1 MTEGQGLLMV
11 IDDNEQMRNMLAR
24 RLTRR
29 GFTVATA
36 SDAMDGLQT
45 VLREPIELVLLDHM
59 MPGIDGLE
67 ALKLLRHKYS
77 PTALPVIMVTA
88 RRDPDTMADAL
99 EFGANDYVTKPVDFD
114 ALVGQIEFHLER
126 RRAGADMDQ
135 SALELPDRL
144 MG

>member
-1 MTEGQGLLMV
+1 MSEGQAMLMV

-29 GFTVATA
+29 GFSVATA
-36 SDAMDGLQT
+36 SDAMEGLQM

-77 PTALPVIMVTA
+77 ATALPVIMVTA
-88 RRDPDTMADAL
+88 RRDADTMADAL
-99 EFGANDYVTKPVDFD
+99 ELGANDYVTKPVDFD
-114 ALVGQIEFHLER
+114 ALLVQIEQCLSQR
-126 RRAGADMDQ
+126 RTEATAEDTALQYSAG
-135 SALELPDRL
+135 
-144 MG
+144 

>member
-36 SDAMDGLQT
+36 GDAMDGLQT

-99 EFGANDYVTKPVDFD
+99 ELGANDYVTKPVDFE
-114 ALVGQIEFHLER
+114 ALIGQIEFHLAR
-126 RRAGADMDQ
+126 RRASTDMDQ
-135 SALELPDRL
+135 SSLECQA
-144 MG
+144 G

>member
-1 MTEGQGLLMV
+1 MLMV

-36 SDAMDGLQT
+36 SDAMEGLQT
-45 VLREPIELVLLDHM
+45 VLREPVELVLLDHM

-77 PTALPVIMVTA
+77 ATALPVIMVTA
-88 RRDPDTMADAL
+88 RRDADNMADAL
-99 EFGANDYVTKPVDFD
+99 ELGANDYVTKPVDFE
-114 ALVGQIEFHLER
+114 ALLEQIEYHLSQRQVDAASDNEALQAQ
-126 RRAGADMDQ
+126 AG
-135 SALELPDRL
+135 
-144 MG
+144 